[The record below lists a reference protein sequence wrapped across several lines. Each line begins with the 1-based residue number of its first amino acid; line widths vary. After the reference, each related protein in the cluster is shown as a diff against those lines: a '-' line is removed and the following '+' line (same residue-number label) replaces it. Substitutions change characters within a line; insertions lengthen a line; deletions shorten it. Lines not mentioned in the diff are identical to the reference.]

1 MAVTEDKT
9 DKGLTMYESRV
20 VWAKKLEEL
29 FALDPD
35 VEVVYEHDTP
45 IVTVY
50 VRGEDKAES
59 ISEILPD
66 EVTFASG
73 SMPVEVI
80 PANADELTPADHLR
94 RAFAGNPALVDV
106 VESPVVPKG
115 PSMTYALFAPEVAQ
129 LECDNAGSPYGLL
142 TTTYEALAKDVL
154 DVDGIL
160 IASEVLAD

>member
-1 MAVTEDKT
+1 MAATMAKTEEM
-9 DKGLTMYESRV
+9 TMQEPRV
-20 VWAKKLEEL
+20 VWAKKLMEL

-45 IVTVY
+45 VVTVY

-66 EVTFASG
+66 EVTFSDG
-73 SMPVEVI
+73 TMPVEVI
-80 PANADELTPADHLR
+80 PANSDELTPAEHLR

-115 PSMTYALFAPEVAQ
+115 PALTYALFAPEVAQ

-154 DVDGIL
+154 AVDGVL
-160 IASEVLAD
+160 LTSDIADD

>member
-1 MAVTEDKT
+1 MVVAKAMSDEEM
-9 DKGLTMYESRV
+9 TMYESRV
-20 VWAKKLEEL
+20 VWAKKLKKL

-35 VEVVYEHDTP
+35 VEVVYDHDTP
-45 IVTVY
+45 IVAVY

-66 EVTFASG
+66 EVKFASG

-94 RAFAGNPALVDV
+94 RAFAGNPALQDV

-115 PSMTYALFAPEVAQ
+115 PSMTYGLFAPEVAQ
-129 LECDNAGSPYGLL
+129 VECDNAGSPYGLL
-142 TTTYEALAKDVL
+142 TTTYEDLARDVL
-154 DVDGIL
+154 DVEGVL
-160 IASEVLAD
+160 IASGRLGY